1 MVRRAIRVLCSVC
14 ALAAMLAMPAAAS
27 AYTVY
32 QEGNISS
39 TYTTIFRDLMPKRK
53 IQEDYI
59 FFRSGAYEYVML
71 VGELEY
77 QDGVFWG
84 DAATEYRIM
93 TNNGYNNDYEY
104 SVREVSDVSLV
115 PGSSL
120 IYSNLGQYPELQD
133 QQDYLLFAQVFILF
147 LYLCLIL
154 LAPVMRFPL
163 RNRG

>member
-1 MVRRAIRVLCSVC
+1 MVRRAVRVLCAVC
-14 ALAAMLAMPAAAS
+14 ALAVMLAMPASAS
-27 AYTVY
+27 AYAVY
-32 QEGNISS
+32 DEGNISS
-39 TYTTIFRDLMPKRK
+39 TYITIFRDLMPKRK

-84 DAATEYRIM
+84 DAATEYRIL
-93 TNNGYNNDYEY
+93 TNNGYNTDYDY
-104 SVREVSDVSLV
+104 TVRDVTDVSLV
-115 PGSSL
+115 PGTSL
-120 IYSNLGQYPELQD
+120 IYSNLGQYPELQN

>member
-1 MVRRAIRVLCSVC
+1 MVRRAIRVLCAVC
-14 ALAAMLAMPAAAS
+14 ALAALLALPAAAS

-32 QEGNISS
+32 QDGNISS

-53 IQEDYI
+53 IQEDYL

-77 QDGVFWG
+77 ENGVFFG
-84 DAATEYRIM
+84 DAVTEYRIV
-93 TNNGYNNDYEY
+93 TNSGYNNNYEY
-104 SVREVSDVSLV
+104 SVREVANAALAPGTSLV
-115 PGSSL
+115 
-120 IYSNLGQYPELQD
+120 YSNLGQYPELQE
-133 QQDYLLFAQVFILF
+133 QRDYLLFAQIFMMFV
-147 LYLCLIL
+147 YLCLIL

>member
-1 MVRRAIRVLCSVC
+1 MVWRKMRLLVVC
-14 ALAAMLAMPAAAS
+14 CTLAAMLAMPASAS
-27 AYTVY
+27 AYAVY
-32 QEGNISS
+32 DEGNISS
-39 TYTTIFRDLMPKRK
+39 TYITIFRDLMPKRK
-53 IQEDYI
+53 IQDDYI
-59 FFRSGAYEYVML
+59 FFRSGQYEYVML

-84 DAATEYRIM
+84 DAATEYRIL
-93 TNNGYNNDYEY
+93 TNNGYNTDYDY
-104 SVREVSDVSLV
+104 TVRDVSDVSLV
-115 PGSSL
+115 PGTSL